1 MENPQPVALVV
12 DDDERS
18 RKLMEIVLGIEGYRV
33 VTAASGARAL
43 ELIAVQRPDVA
54 LVDCVMPGMDGMEL
68 CRRIRLL
75 PQAASLPLVMLSGM
89 DGPESRRAALAAGA
103 DDFVVKPFDRDD
115 LRDRLA
121 RLVRRDG

>member
-1 MENPQPVALVV
+1 MDNPQPVALVV

-43 ELIAVQRPDVA
+43 EMITAQRPDVA

-89 DGPESRRAALAAGA
+89 DGAESRRAALAAGA
-103 DDFVVKPFDRDD
+103 DDFVVKPFDRAD

-121 RLVRRDG
+121 RLVRRGG

>member
-1 MENPQPVALVV
+1 MDNPQPVALVV

-43 ELIAVQRPDVA
+43 EMIVAQRPDVA

-75 PQAASLPLVMLSGM
+75 PQTASLPLVMLSGM
-89 DGPESRRAALAAGA
+89 DGAESRRAALAAGA
-103 DDFVVKPFDRDD
+103 DDFVVKPFDRAD

-121 RLVRRDG
+121 RLVRRGG

>member
-43 ELIAVQRPDVA
+43 EMIAAQPPDVA

-68 CRRIRLL
+68 CRRVRLL

-89 DGPESRRAALAAGA
+89 DGAESRRAALSAGA
-103 DDFVVKPFDRDD
+103 DDFVVKPFDRAD

-121 RLVRRDG
+121 RLVRRGG